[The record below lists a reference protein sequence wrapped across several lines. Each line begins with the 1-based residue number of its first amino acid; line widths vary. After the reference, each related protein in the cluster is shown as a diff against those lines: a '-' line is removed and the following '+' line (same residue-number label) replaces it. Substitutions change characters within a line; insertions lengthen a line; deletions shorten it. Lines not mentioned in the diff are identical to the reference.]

1 VTSPEAHTP
10 LRVLLLEDDAAEAEL
25 ITRELERAGVA
36 HVAERVET
44 EAAFMRGLRRFAPD
58 VVLSDHALAQFD
70 ALAVLKTVRAQR
82 PGTPVI
88 VVTGTR
94 NEQRAVECLKAG
106 AEDYV
111 LKENLAR
118 LGPTITTALSVR
130 KPLRS
135 LSPRQYEVLL
145 LIAQGYG
152 TREIARRLELGVKT
166 IETHRAAVMKRLD
179 LHDVASLVRFAIRV
193 GMIAAAP

>member
-1 VTSPEAHTP
+1 MTAPPAHPP
-10 LRVLLLEDDAAEAEL
+10 LRVLLLEDSAADADL
-25 ITRELERAGVA
+25 IARELERAGVV

-44 EAAFMRGLRRFAPD
+44 EAAFVRALRRFAPD
-58 VVLSDHALAQFD
+58 VILSDHALAQFD
-70 ALAVLKTVRAQR
+70 ALAALETVRAQR
-82 PGTPVI
+82 PGTPLI
-88 VVTGTR
+88 VVTGPR
-94 NEQRAVECLKAG
+94 NEQRAVECLKGG

-118 LGPTITTALSVR
+118 LGPAVTRALSVR

-145 LIAQGYG
+145 LISQGYG
-152 TREIARRLELGVKT
+152 TREIARRLGVGVKT

-179 LHDVASLVRFAIRV
+179 IHDVASLVRFAIRV